1 MYKFEI
7 IRKNWEFQKII
18 DSKKQIVSKNL
29 IFYYQQQSFFEIG
42 ISIPK
47 KFANSVQRNYFK
59 RQIKSIIHE
68 LIIVGF
74 VLPKVKCVLITRKT
88 FLSLSFIQKKEKIT
102 KLLEELNKNAK

>member
-1 MYKFEI
+1 MHKFKV

-29 IFYYQQQSFFEIG
+29 IFYYQPQGFFEIG

-47 KFANSVQRNYFK
+47 KFANSVLRNYFK

-68 LIIVGF
+68 LIIDDF
-74 VLPKVKCVLITRKT
+74 LLPKVKCVLITRKT
-88 FLSLSFIQKKEKIT
+88 FLNLSFMQKKEKIT
-102 KLLEELNKNAK
+102 KLLEELNRNAK